1 MAENWCFPPS
11 LQNDESMIDFPSLDD
26 LTDQSIAVITPELEL
41 RTNPPSSS
49 GTQPTTKTLSEELA
63 ILQDL
68 VKQNPELEKYAVSK
82 IQKVHIELLEL
93 RERLQ
98 SDVLHPSDPLTEV
111 IDDWG
116 VSVKRKK
123 PLVERICKKKK

>member
-1 MAENWCFPPS
+1 M
-11 LQNDESMIDFPSLDD
+11 
-26 LTDQSIAVITPELEL
+26 
-41 RTNPPSSS
+41 
-49 GTQPTTKTLSEELA
+49 
-63 ILQDL
+63 
-68 VKQNPELEKYAVSK
+68 KQNPELEKYAVSK

-123 PLVERICKKKK
+123 PLVERMCKKRK

>member
-1 MAENWCFPPS
+1 M
-11 LQNDESMIDFPSLDD
+11 
-26 LTDQSIAVITPELEL
+26 
-41 RTNPPSSS
+41 
-49 GTQPTTKTLSEELA
+49 
-63 ILQDL
+63 
-68 VKQNPELEKYAVSK
+68 KQNPELEKYAVSK

-98 SDVLHPSDPLTEV
+98 SDVLHPSDPLTGV

-123 PLVERICKKKK
+123 PLVELICKKKK